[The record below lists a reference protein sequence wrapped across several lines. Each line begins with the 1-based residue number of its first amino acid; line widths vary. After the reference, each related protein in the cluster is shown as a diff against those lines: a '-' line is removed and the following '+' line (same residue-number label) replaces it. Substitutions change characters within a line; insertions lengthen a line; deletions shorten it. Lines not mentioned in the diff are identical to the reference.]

1 MNILVLGCGAIGSS
15 IIRLLLKEKFVD
27 EIFCVAKDKRTAKGF
42 LLQNFKDIE
51 FRVADALDFK
61 KIKSFLQKS
70 DFVIN
75 ALPSY
80 LEVGGRNILVNLKI
94 LESCLKVG
102 ANYLDFACYGDEK
115 KKIAEQLLMAEEF
128 EKEKLFALI
137 NAGIC
142 PGFSNLLAKEGSED
156 FDYLESIKI
165 RTLEDQRGL
174 EFVLP
179 WSREGLFDVASRV
192 LVYRNY
198 KFFFKEPF
206 TERESYEYPSFG
218 KISCYLLAHDEVYTL
233 PHFIK
238 VRNVDVKGGG
248 SDIEILFALYKLGI
262 LEDEKVRVGKFRIS
276 PKKFVYS
283 IVKGTP
289 TTKEFVKIIESGII
303 EDAFFGLFVD
313 CKGYRKNNRILVRNY
328 VTFSQ
333 KMINKKLYGTNY
345 ISYPTALSSVIF
357 LKSVHKRRLYGV
369 LPPEALPKPARK
381 SFLRELERKD
391 VILNTEHKKL

>member
-27 EIFCVAKDKRTAKGF
+27 GIFCVAKDKKSAKSF
-42 LLQNFKDIE
+42 LLKNFRDIQ
-51 FRVADALDFK
+51 FRAADALDFK
-61 KIKSFLQKS
+61 KIKDFMQKS
-70 DFVIN
+70 DFVLN

-80 LEVGGRNILVNLKI
+80 LEVAGKNVLVNLKI
-94 LESCLKVG
+94 LEYCLKVG
-102 ANYLDFACYGDEK
+102 VNYLDFACYGDEK
-115 KKIAEQLLMAEEF
+115 RKTAEQLLMARKF

-142 PGFSNLLAKEGSED
+142 PGLSNLLVKESSEEFD
-156 FDYLESIKI
+156 FLESVKI

-179 WSREGLFDVASRV
+179 WSKEGLFDVASKV

-218 KISCYLLAHDEVYTL
+218 KIPCYLLSHDEVYTI

-248 SDIEILFALYKLGI
+248 SDIEILLALYKLGI
-262 LEDEKVRVGKFRIS
+262 FEDEKVRVGKFKIS

-283 IVKGTP
+283 IVKSTP
-289 TTKEFVKIIESGII
+289 TTREFIKIIEKGIL
-303 EDAFFGLFVD
+303 EDAHFGLFVD
-313 CKGYRKNNRILVRNY
+313 CKGYLNNNKVLTRKYI
-328 VTFSQ
+328 TFSQ
-333 KMINKKLYGTNY
+333 KTINKKLYGANY
-345 ISYPTALSSVIF
+345 ISYPTALSSLIF

-369 LPPEALPKPARK
+369 LPPEALPKPVRK
-381 SFLRELERKD
+381 KFLDELERKD
-391 VILNTEHKKL
+391 IILNEEYKKL

>member
-1 MNILVLGCGAIGSS
+1 MKVLVLGCGSIGSS
-15 IIRLLLKEKFVD
+15 IIRLLLKEKFID
-27 EIFCVAKDKRTAKGF
+27 EIFCIAKDEKTAKGF
-42 LLQNFKDIE
+42 LVKNFKDIE
-51 FRVADALDFK
+51 FKAADALDFK
-61 KIKSFLQKS
+61 SIKSFMQKS

-94 LESCLKVG
+94 LEACLKVG
-102 ANYLDFACYGDEK
+102 LNYLDFACYGDEK
-115 KKIAEQLLMAEEF
+115 KKIAEQLLMSEEF

-137 NAGIC
+137 NAGVC
-142 PGFSNLLAKEGSED
+142 PGLSNLLAKESSED

-165 RTLEDQRGL
+165 RTLEDQRSL

-179 WSREGLFDVASRV
+179 WSREGLFDVASKV

-218 KISCYLLAHDEVYTL
+218 KIPCYLLSHDEVYTI

-248 SDIEILFALYKLGI
+248 SDIEILLALYKLGI
-262 LEDEKVRVGKFRIS
+262 FEDEKVRVGKFRIS

-289 TTKEFVKIIESGII
+289 TTKEFIKIIEEGIL
-303 EDAFFGLFVD
+303 EDAHFGLFVD
-313 CKGYRKNNRILVRNY
+313 CKGYHKNNRVLVRKY

-345 ISYPTALSSVIF
+345 ISYPTALCSVIF
-357 LKSVHKRRLYGV
+357 LKSVYKRKLYGV
-369 LPPEALPKPARK
+369 MPPEALPKPARK
-381 SFLRELERKD
+381 NFLSELERKD
-391 VILNTEHKKL
+391 IILNTEYKKL

>member
-1 MNILVLGCGAIGSS
+1 MNVLVLGCGAIGSS

-27 EIFCVAKDKRTAKGF
+27 DVFCVAKDKKMARGF
-42 LLQNFKDIE
+42 LMKNFKDIE
-51 FRVADALDFK
+51 FKVADALEFR

-70 DFVIN
+70 DFVVN

-80 LEVGGRNILVNLKI
+80 LEVGGRDVLVNLKVM
-94 LESCLKVG
+94 EFCLKVG
-102 ANYLDFACYGDEK
+102 NNYIDFACYGDEK

-137 NAGIC
+137 NAGVA
-142 PGFSNLLAKEGSED
+142 PGLSNLLAKEGSEG

-165 RTLEDQRGL
+165 RTLEDQRSL

-179 WSREGLFDVASRV
+179 WSKEGLFDIASKV

-206 TERESYEYPSFG
+206 TERENYEYPTVG
-218 KISCYLLAHDEVYTL
+218 KISCYLLSHDEVYTL

-248 SDIEILFALYKLGI
+248 SDVEVLLALYKLGFF
-262 LEDEKVRVGKFRIS
+262 EDEKTRVGKFMIS
-276 PKKFVYS
+276 PKKFTYS

-289 TTKEFVKIIESGII
+289 TTREFIKIIERGIL
-303 EDAFFGLFVD
+303 EDAQFGLFVD
-313 CKGYRKNNRILVRNY
+313 CRGYLKNNRILMRKY
-328 VTFSQ
+328 ITFSQ

-345 ISYPTALSSVIF
+345 ISYPTAISSLIF
-357 LKSVHKRRLYGV
+357 LKSVQKRKLYGV

-381 SFLRELERKD
+381 KFLNELERRGI
-391 VILNTEHKKL
+391 ILNEEYKKL

>member
-1 MNILVLGCGAIGSS
+1 MNVLVLGCGAVGSS
-15 IIRLLLKEKFVD
+15 IIRLLLKEKFID
-27 EIFCVAKDKRTAKGF
+27 EILCVAKDKKTAKDF

-51 FRVADALDFK
+51 FKVADALDFSE
-61 KIKSFLQKS
+61 IKNLLQKS

-80 LEVGGRNILVNLKI
+80 LEVAGKNILVNLKI
-94 LESCLKVG
+94 LEFCLKVG
-102 ANYLDFACYGDEK
+102 VNYLDFACYGDEK
-115 KKIAEQLLMAEEF
+115 RKIAEQLLMAKKF

-142 PGFSNLLAKEGSED
+142 PGLSNLLAKESSEE
-156 FDYLESIKI
+156 FEYLESIKI

-179 WSREGLFDVASRV
+179 WSKEGLFDVASKV

-206 TERESYEYPSFG
+206 TERENYDYPSFG
-218 KISCYLLAHDEVYTL
+218 KISCYLLSHDEVYTL

-369 LPPEALPKPARK
+369 LPPEALPKAARK
-381 SFLRELERKD
+381 KFLNELERKD
-391 VILNTEHKKL
+391 IILNEEYKKL

>member
-1 MNILVLGCGAIGSS
+1 MNILVLGCGSIGSS

-42 LLQNFKDIE
+42 LLKNFKDIE
-51 FRVADALDFK
+51 FRVADALNFK
-61 KIKSFLQKS
+61 EIKNLLQKS

-80 LEVGGRNILVNLKI
+80 LEIAGRDILVNLKI
-94 LESCLKVG
+94 MESCLKAGV
-102 ANYLDFACYGDEK
+102 NYLDFACYGDEK
-115 KKIAEQLLMAEEF
+115 KKIAEQLLLAKEF
-128 EKEKLFALI
+128 EKEKIFGLI
-137 NAGIC
+137 NAGVC
-142 PGFSNLLAKEGSED
+142 PGLSNLLAKESSEE

-192 LVYRNY
+192 LVYRNF

-206 TERESYEYPSFG
+206 TERESYDYPSFG
-218 KISCYLLAHDEVYTL
+218 KIPCYLLAHDEVYTL

-248 SDIEILFALYKLGI
+248 SDIEILLALYKLGI
-262 LEDEKVRVGKFRIS
+262 FEDEKVRVGKFKIS

-289 TTKEFVKIIESGII
+289 TTKELIKIIEEGIL
-303 EDAFFGLFVD
+303 EDANFGLFVD
-313 CKGYRKNNRILVRNY
+313 CKGYHKNARVLMRKY

-333 KMINKKLYGTNY
+333 KIINKKLYGTNY

-357 LKSVHKRRLYGV
+357 LKSVYKRKLYGV
-369 LPPEALPKPARK
+369 LPPEALPKAARK
-381 SFLRELERKD
+381 NFLNELERKD
-391 VILNTEHKKL
+391 IILNEEYKKL

>member
-1 MNILVLGCGAIGSS
+1 MNVLVLGCGAVGSS
-15 IIRLLLKEKFVD
+15 IIRLLLKEKFIN
-27 EIFCVAKDKRTAKGF
+27 EILCVAKDKKTAKDF

-51 FRVADALDFK
+51 FKVADALDFSE
-61 KIKSFLQKS
+61 IKNLLQKS

-80 LEVGGRNILVNLKI
+80 LEVAGKNILVNLKI
-94 LESCLKVG
+94 LEFCLKVG
-102 ANYLDFACYGDEK
+102 VNYLDFACYGDEK
-115 KKIAEQLLMAEEF
+115 RKIAEQLLMAKKF

-142 PGFSNLLAKEGSED
+142 PGLSNLLAKESSEE
-156 FDYLESIKI
+156 FEYLESIKI

-179 WSREGLFDVASRV
+179 WSKEGLFDVASKV

-206 TERESYEYPSFG
+206 TERENYDYPSFG
-218 KISCYLLAHDEVYTL
+218 KISCYLLSHDEVYTL

-369 LPPEALPKPARK
+369 LPPEALPKAARK
-381 SFLRELERKD
+381 KFLNELERKD
-391 VILNTEHKKL
+391 IILNEEYKKL